1 MSWIHAARTRLR
13 LLFAR
18 RAAEARM
25 NDERIGRNYAE
36 ALLTL
41 ARKDGEQEE
50 WGALMDAI
58 SVGMRENQTLRTF
71 LESPKLSAARKIQ
84 ILEKAMGRGVP
95 KLFMRFLETVIMKR
109 RQMLI
114 PEIAS
119 EYRQLIDDSE
129 DRVHVNVTVARELA
143 GPEKDALARQLGR
156 LFGKRVVPHMSL
168 NPAILGGVI
177 VKVGDTVMDG
187 SVRRR
192 LASLKQRMLATA
204 AR

>member
-1 MSWIHAARTRLR
+1 
-13 LLFAR
+13 
-18 RAAEARM
+18 M

-41 ARKDGEQEE
+41 ARKSGGQEE
-50 WGALMDAI
+50 WGAIIDAV
-58 SVGMRENQTLRTF
+58 SVAMRENPTLKTF

-84 ILEKAMGRGVP
+84 IMEKALGRGVP
-95 KLFMRFLETVIMKR
+95 KLLMRFLETVIMKR

-114 PEIAS
+114 PEISS
-119 EYRQLIDDSE
+119 EYRMLIDAAE
-129 DRVHVNVTVARELA
+129 DRVHVNVTVAREPEQ
-143 GPEKDALARQLGR
+143 PEKDALARQLSR
-156 LFGKRVVPHMSL
+156 LFGKRVVPHISL

-192 LASLKQRMLATA
+192 LASLRQRMLATA
-204 AR
+204 TR